1 MSGICI
7 VEFQTQIMSAACAF
21 AAAIIWWRASRKK
34 APSELTQAHV
44 EAVHGDIIPI
54 LDKLMVAVASQSRL
68 NALAAGFAAV
78 AAILQVA
85 LTFMPTYWG

>member
-1 MSGICI
+1 MSGICM
-7 VEFQTQIMSAACAF
+7 VEFPTQIGSVACAF

-34 APSELTQAHV
+34 VPSELTQTRV
-44 EAVHGDIIPI
+44 EAMHGDIVPV
-54 LDKLMVAVASQSRL
+54 LDKLMVAIASQSRL

-85 LTFMPTYWG
+85 LAFMPTCWG